1 MLHKG
6 GDMKNI
12 ALLILSISAMNLAS
26 FIDDE
31 SIFDQMNDVILIE
44 DSVLVKSKCPPT
56 TSGCLINSQ
65 DGELFIYITNTISKS
80 LQDVSLF
87 GLMFDAYQFQE
98 TGKINT
104 LKTCRMKLAYA
115 KNNNYLNAVHSLE
128 REC

>member
-6 GDMKNI
+6 EDMQVL

>member
-26 FIDDE
+26 FADDE
-31 SIFDQMNDVILIE
+31 SIFDQMSDVILIE
-44 DSVLVKSKCPPT
+44 DSVMVKSKCPPT
-56 TSGCLINSQ
+56 TSGCLVNSQ

>member
-6 GDMKNI
+6 EDMQI
-12 ALLILSISAMNLAS
+12 LALLILSISAMNLAS

-104 LKTCRMKLAYA
+104 LKTCRMKLSYA

>member
-6 GDMKNI
+6 EDMQI
-12 ALLILSISAMNLAS
+12 LALLILSISAMNLAS
-26 FIDDE
+26 FIDEE

-56 TSGCLINSQ
+56 TSGCLVNSQ

>member
-6 GDMKNI
+6 EDMQI
-12 ALLILSISAMNLAS
+12 LALLILSISAMNLAS

-56 TSGCLINSQ
+56 TSGCLVNSQ

-104 LKTCRMKLAYA
+104 LKTCRMKLSYA

>member
-6 GDMKNI
+6 EDMQI
-12 ALLILSISAMNLAS
+12 LALLILSISAMNLAS

>member
-6 GDMKNI
+6 EDMQI
-12 ALLILSISAMNLAS
+12 LALLILSISAMNLAS

-56 TSGCLINSQ
+56 TSGCLVNSQ
-65 DGELFIYITNTISKS
+65 DGELFIYITNSISKS
-80 LQDVSLF
+80 LHDVSLF

>member
-26 FIDDE
+26 FADDE
-31 SIFDQMNDVILIE
+31 SIFDQMSDVILIK
-44 DSVLVKSKCPPT
+44 DSVMVKSKCPPT
-56 TSGCLINSQ
+56 TSGCLVNSQ

-80 LQDVSLF
+80 LHDVSLF

>member
-6 GDMKNI
+6 EDMQI
-12 ALLILSISAMNLAS
+12 LALLILSISAMNLAS

-56 TSGCLINSQ
+56 TSGCLVNSQ

-80 LQDVSLF
+80 LHDVSLF

>member
-26 FIDDE
+26 FAEDE
-31 SIFDQMNDVILIE
+31 SIFDQMSDVILIK
-44 DSVLVKSKCPPT
+44 DSVMVKSKCPPT
-56 TSGCLINSQ
+56 TSGCLVNSQ

>member
-6 GDMKNI
+6 EDMQI
-12 ALLILSISAMNLAS
+12 LGLLILSISAMNLAS

-56 TSGCLINSQ
+56 ASGCLVNSQ

>member
-6 GDMKNI
+6 EDMQI
-12 ALLILSISAMNLAS
+12 LALLILSISAMNLAS
-26 FIDDE
+26 FIDEE

>member
-6 GDMKNI
+6 EDMQI
-12 ALLILSISAMNLAS
+12 LALLILSISAMNLAS

-80 LQDVSLF
+80 LHDVSLF

>member
-6 GDMKNI
+6 EDMQI
-12 ALLILSISAMNLAS
+12 LALLILSISAMNLAS

-56 TSGCLINSQ
+56 ASGCLVNSQ